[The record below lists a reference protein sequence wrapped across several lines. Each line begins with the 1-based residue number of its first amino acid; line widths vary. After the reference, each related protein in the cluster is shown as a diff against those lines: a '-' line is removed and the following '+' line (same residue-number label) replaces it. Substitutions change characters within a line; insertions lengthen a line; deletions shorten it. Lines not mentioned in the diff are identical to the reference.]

1 MRREFDLT
9 SQTSLRERLRLATS
23 EIHARLHRHEGLG
36 AVAAGTIS
44 RADYTKLL
52 ARLWGFHR
60 AFATVLAN
68 PPDGLAFDASGRAR
82 VAMIEADLM
91 ALGLDRAAIDDL
103 PVCDF
108 LFRPGDAGAFMG
120 ALYVV
125 EGSTMGGA
133 QLARAVAG
141 ALGGE
146 GDAGRRF
153 FLGYGARHG
162 VMWRDF
168 LDHLDRLGADEAQ
181 SEAALRGALATF
193 DDFERWVAGWE
204 NPGPRDMEGARPEHR
219 VPALG

>member
-1 MRREFDLT
+1 
-9 SQTSLRERLRLATS
+9 
-23 EIHARLHRHEGLG
+23 
-36 AVAAGTIS
+36 
-44 RADYTKLL
+44 
-52 ARLWGFHR
+52 
-60 AFATVLAN
+60 
-68 PPDGLAFDASGRAR
+68 
-82 VAMIEADLM
+82 
-91 ALGLDRAAIDDL
+91 
-103 PVCDF
+103 
-108 LFRPGDAGAFMG
+108 
-120 ALYVV
+120 
-125 EGSTMGGA
+125 MGGA

-153 FLGYGARHG
+153 FLGYGARNG

-181 SEAALRGALATF
+181 SEAALRGAVATF